1 MVDGDDVLVV
11 DDGVDLVLVLDLL
24 TVETVPLLI
33 ALVAVVVRAV
43 YSKI

>member
-1 MVDGDDVLVV
+1 MVDGDDVIIV
-11 DDGVDLVLVLDLL
+11 DDGVDLVLVLDSV

-43 YSKI
+43 

>member
-1 MVDGDDVLVV
+1 LVDGDDVIIV
-11 DDGVDLVLVLDLL
+11 DDGVDLVLVLDSV

-43 YSKI
+43 

>member
-1 MVDGDDVLVV
+1 LVDGDDVLVV